1 MLSTLATQAWA
12 EEIEEQIDIAQ
23 SYLLDN
29 FDQRPTTR
37 IQCCK
42 VIKIQRRINSC
53 EFRQKN
59 DPKRISTSKMED
71 VPMNKMV

>member
-53 EFRQKN
+53 EFRPKN
-59 DPKRISTSKMED
+59 DPNDGTQKWRMYQ
-71 VPMNKMV
+71 

>member
-42 VIKIQRRINSC
+42 VIKIQRRPKTYLYI
-53 EFRQKN
+53 KN
-59 DPKRISTSKMED
+59 GGCTNEHDGLTMF
-71 VPMNKMV
+71 NQ

>member
-29 FDQRPTTR
+29 FD
-37 IQCCK
+37 
-42 VIKIQRRINSC
+42 
-53 EFRQKN
+53 
-59 DPKRISTSKMED
+59 
-71 VPMNKMV
+71 